1 MELNDDII
9 RHRTTPSLLFAPMI
23 AHDDRA
29 AWMRR
34 YVGGVLSF
42 IDWVDGCIA
51 WVGID

>member
-23 AHDDRA
+23 AHDDRQ

-34 YVGGVLSF
+34 QEWGGERSRVSSVSSVER
-42 IDWVDGCIA
+42 WG
-51 WVGID
+51 